1 MTTSK
6 YNNFCKRY
14 DINPDDYDAVLEAVD
29 SLEGD
34 FGDVSGEL
42 QEIREYVYDKMG
54 SIYGKDDRIDDT
66 SAYSKST
73 LESANIYQVKE
84 GLTRDYAF
92 MSFDYIKKH
101 YGGIDLNNYNK
112 VASVII
118 PESLNEDNDNR
129 LTNILNYVFNY
140 GNSNQQFYA
149 DNPRARSISVSD
161 LIEVDGVYSY
171 VESFGFVELEDEDY
185 IGNAVTFGNKTS
197 ITEAEEPPF
206 IEKDEDEIPVEDL
219 PDVDEEKTLL
229 DYLQDRIGQQM
240 SVAEFNTVLQSL
252 FSRYNDVFII
262 ESDLYNAD
270 LDETQELVIT
280 EDDEDYIINYDI
292 IDVDNGIIE
301 MTDVNVE

>member
-1 MTTSK
+1 MTASK
-6 YNNFCKRY
+6 YNNFCKKY
-14 DINPDDYDAVLEAVD
+14 NINPDDFDEVLEVVD
-29 SLEGD
+29 FLEGD
-34 FGDVSGEL
+34 FGDASGEL

-54 SIYGKDDRIDDT
+54 SIYDKDDKIDDT
-66 SAYSKST
+66 NAYKSMP
-73 LESANIYQVKE
+73 ESANIYQVKE

-118 PESLNEDNDNR
+118 PENLNEDKDNR

-171 VESFGFVELEDEDY
+171 VDSFGFVELEDEDY
-185 IGNAVTFGNKTS
+185 VKSTTKTT

-206 IEKDEDEIPVEDL
+206 IEKDGDEIPVEDL
-219 PDVDEEKTLL
+219 PDTDEDKTLL